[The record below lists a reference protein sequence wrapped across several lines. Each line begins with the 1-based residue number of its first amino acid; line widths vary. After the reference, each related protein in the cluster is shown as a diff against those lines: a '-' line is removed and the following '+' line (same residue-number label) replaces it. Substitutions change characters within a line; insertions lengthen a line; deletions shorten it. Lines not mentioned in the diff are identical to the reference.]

1 MPQSGFTPIQLYRS
15 STSSNTPS
23 ASDLVDGELAIFLPM
38 RSCFQK
44 YRGSQRNSI
53 FWR

>member
-23 ASDLVDGELAIFLPM
+23 ASDLVDGELAINTADEKLVFKT
-38 RSCFQK
+38 R
-44 YRGSQRNSI
+44 RG
-53 FWR
+53 